1 MVPRVLEIRVPPV
14 LESIVIVG
22 GSLAGIRC
30 AEALRGQGYAG
41 RLTLIGAETR
51 MAYDRPPLSKEV
63 LRGARDAASLALVKP
78 AALAALA
85 LDLRLGRAAAS
96 LDLAGRAVVLATGER
111 VGFDGLVI
119 ATGATPRRLP
129 ATPALAG
136 IHVLR
141 TLDDCLALR
150 GELERHPRVA
160 VVGAGFIGAEVA
172 ASCRQLGLEVTL
184 LETLPVPLALA
195 VPRAIGETLAAI
207 HTDAGVTLRC
217 GVRVAGFAG
226 GARVEAVELASGE
239 RIAADV
245 VVVGIGVAPETRW
258 LEGSGLALDDGV
270 VCDETLATRAPD
282 VVAAGDVARWRN
294 PLFGETM
301 RIEHWTNAVEQA
313 SAAAERLL
321 AGPAAGK
328 PFAPVPFVW
337 SDQYDRK
344 IQFAGRVG
352 PQDAMQIVE
361 GSLAERRF
369 VALFGRAGRL
379 TGALAM
385 NRPRPLVACR
395 KLIRE
400 GRSFEAAIAEMRRPA
415 PPG

>member
-1 MVPRVLEIRVPPV
+1 VLET
-14 LESIVIVG
+14 IVIVG

-51 MAYDRPPLSKEV
+51 MAYDRPPLSKDV
-63 LRGARDAASLALVKP
+63 LRGAREPASLALIKP
-78 AALAALA
+78 EALAALA
-85 LDLRLGRAAAS
+85 LELRLGCAAVS
-96 LDLAGRAVVLATGER
+96 LDLAGRAVVLESGER

-129 ATPALAG
+129 STPALAG

-150 GELERHPRVA
+150 AELERSPRVA

-172 ASCRQLGLEVTL
+172 ATCRQRGLEVTL
-184 LETLPVPLALA
+184 IETLPVPLALA

-207 HTDAGVTLRC
+207 HADAGVTLRC
-217 GVRVAGFAG
+217 GARVAGFAG
-226 GARVEAVELASGE
+226 AQRVEGVRLADGE
-239 RIAADV
+239 TIAADV
-245 VVVGIGVAPETRW
+245 VVVGIGVTPETRW
-258 LEGSGLALDDGV
+258 LAGSGLALDDGV
-270 VCDETLATRAPD
+270 VCDETLATAAPG

-294 PLFGETM
+294 PHFGETM

-313 SAAAERLL
+313 GAAAERLL
-321 AGPAAGK
+321 AGPAGGK

-344 IQFAGRVG
+344 IQVAGRIG
-352 PQDAMQIVE
+352 PQDAMEVVE
-361 GSLAERRF
+361 GSFAERRF
-369 VALFGRAGRL
+369 VALFGRAGKL

-385 NRPRPLVACR
+385 NRPRPLVAAR

-400 GRSFEAAIAEMRRPA
+400 GRSFEAAIAEIRRPA